1 MKLKATGTHSPNPL
15 MMTHSSHISN
25 PSTTRNHEGSD
36 ERRPLS
42 LHAGRGLALVG
53 GVVRVAARLSPSL
66 PLLAAPPLPPPP
78 LRHPRLRL
86 EAPILGAASP
96 VDPDPKRQAAGKGD
110 RGGGAGD
117 RTRDRTGASLLSLPL
132 LANKGSPSA
141 RYSIC
146 RRLLSPPFSSP
157 SLPPRPSFH
166 ACLNLF
172 PPASP
177 SLPAKKGSFSPANLP
192 PLPHSP
198 QVEAF
203 EPSPSTPKLVILDLC
218 SGFGYLGMLL
228 SELLPPHKVERIVL
242 VDVRWAPHN
251 TTPQPHHLSAEHI
264 LDPGWPIR
272 LSTSRSDL
280 KSPSDRRILARSFL
294 SHGSPAMLLGVHLC
308 GTLSLHAVEIFNDCP
323 CLASLCLKPCCL
335 PPKLFARRGD
345 VFGGASGHLFPAA
358 AVSVDGK
365 WNRGKWVGRSAR
377 EEVESKF
384 HCWVD
389 NLSKCIR
396 AVDDTSSV
404 SVESHVVQTGWFQ
417 NLFIFSE
424 RQWRADP
431 PYSARHSQA
440 SGAGIGGEA
449 EAGLLGEVGE
459 AGKAGEVRLN
469 VLPPP
474 NTSNSCG
481 LSEARKE
488 AIIGAW
494 REEKKEARRQRRAAR
509 WSAEQRE
516 RARRI
521 ADAREGDALCV
532 TIDFSESCE
541 DRVQFRCLILPQ
553 KH

>member
-1 MKLKATGTHSPNPL
+1 
-15 MMTHSSHISN
+15 MTHPTHI
-25 PSTTRNHEGSD
+25 TTHQ
-36 ERRPLS
+36 
-42 LHAGRGLALVG
+42 
-53 GVVRVAARLSPSL
+53 RVAIMKALMSDALSPSM
-66 PLLAAPPLPPPP
+66 PADCEGSISSEEWCEW
-78 LRHPRLRL
+78 LRASLR
-86 EAPILGAASP
+86 ASP
-96 VDPDPKRQAAGKGD
+96 CWALHP
-110 RGGGAGD
+110 
-117 RTRDRTGASLLSLPL
+117 SLLQRCAT
-132 LANKGSPSA
+132 LASA
-141 RYSIC
+141 WRHRFWDRPHLWTRI
-146 RRLLSPPFSSP
+146 RRGKRLGKEIAEVAPVIA
-157 SLPPRPSFH
+157 R
-166 ACLNLF
+166 
-172 PPASP
+172 
-177 SLPAKKGSFSPANLP
+177 
-192 PLPHSP
+192 
-198 QVEAF
+198 VEAF

-396 AVDDTSSV
+396 AVDHTSSV

-431 PYSARHSQA
+431 PYSARHSHA
-440 SGAGIGGEA
+440 SGAGIGGEV

-494 REEKKEARRQRRAAR
+494 REGKKEARRQRRAAR

-541 DRVQFRCLILPQ
+541 DRVQLRCLILPQ
-553 KH
+553 